1 MTKVAAN
8 TETVIVLLGGEPIN
22 AQAIGDLPAN
32 CTVIAADSG
41 VQLAPALGLDIS
53 VVIGDMD
60 SIEATAL
67 EALKALGTIV
77 VQHAVDKNESDA
89 ELALHYAASLG
100 ATRLIVIS
108 GGGGR
113 LDHQLALFAVMFLD
127 SLQGTQLEVRL
138 GSSRAYPVRAG
149 ETITISCT
157 TGDVI
162 GLIPFGGDAYGVTTS
177 NLHWPLRDESLI
189 AAASR
194 GISNRAMSDEFSV
207 TVTTGR
213 LIVTVDAPA

>member
-1 MTKVAAN
+1 MTTVAAN
-8 TETVIVLLGGEPIN
+8 TETAIVLLGGDAID
-22 AQAIGDLPAN
+22 AKAIGALPAN

-41 VQLAPALGLDIS
+41 VELAPMLGLDIS
-53 VVIGDMD
+53 VVIGDLD

-89 ELALHYAASLG
+89 ELAMRYAASLG
-100 ATRLIVIS
+100 VTRLIVLS

-127 SLQGTQLEVRL
+127 SLRGTRIEVRL
-138 GSSRAYPVRAG
+138 ARSRAYPVRSG

-162 GLIPFGGDAYGVTTS
+162 GLIPFGGDAHGVTTS
-177 NLHWPLRDESLI
+177 NLHWPLSDGSLI

-194 GISNRAMSDEFSV
+194 GISNRARADEVSV
-207 TVTTGR
+207 TVTTGH
-213 LIVTVDAPA
+213 LIVTVDTPV

>member
-1 MTKVAAN
+1 MTTTAAN
-8 TETVIVLLGGEPIN
+8 TETAIVLLGGEPID
-22 AQAIGDLPAN
+22 AQAIGNLPAN

-41 VQLAPALGLDIS
+41 VELAPVLGLDIS

-60 SIEATAL
+60 SIAPTAL
-67 EALKALGTIV
+67 EALKALGTTV
-77 VQHAVDKNESDA
+77 VQHAADKNQSDA
-89 ELALHYAASLG
+89 ELALQYAADLG
-100 ATRLIVIS
+100 AARIILIG

-127 SLQGTQLEVRL
+127 SLQGTRVEVRL
-138 GSSRAYPVRAG
+138 ARSRAYPVRAG
-149 ETITISCT
+149 ETATVHCT
-157 TGDVI
+157 VGDVI
-162 GLIPFGGDAYGVTTS
+162 GLIPFGGDAHGITTS
-177 NLHWPLRDESLI
+177 NLRWPLHNESLV

-213 LIVTVDAPA
+213 LIVTVDASA

>member
-1 MTKVAAN
+1 MTTVAAN

-22 AQAIGDLPAN
+22 AQAIGDLPTG
-32 CTVIAADSG
+32 CIVIAADSG
-41 VQLAPALGLDIS
+41 VQLAPVLGLNIS

-60 SIEATAL
+60 SIDATAL

-77 VQHAVDKNESDA
+77 VQHAADKNESDA
-89 ELALHYAASLG
+89 ELALVYAASLG

-127 SLQGTQLEVRL
+127 SLQGTRLEVRL
-138 GSSRAYPVRAG
+138 GYSRAHPVRAG
-149 ETITISCT
+149 ETVTISCA

-162 GLIPFGGDAYGVTTS
+162 GLIPFGGDAHGVTTS

-189 AAASR
+189 AASR

>member
-1 MTKVAAN
+1 
-8 TETVIVLLGGEPIN
+8 
-22 AQAIGDLPAN
+22 
-32 CTVIAADSG
+32 
-41 VQLAPALGLDIS
+41 
-53 VVIGDMD
+53 MD

-67 EALKALGTIV
+67 EALKALGTTV

-127 SLQGTQLEVRL
+127 SLQGTHLEVRL

-149 ETITISCT
+149 ETVAVDCVA
-157 TGDVI
+157 GDVI
-162 GLIPFGGDAYGVTTS
+162 GLIPFGGDAHGVTTS
-177 NLHWPLRDESLI
+177 NLHWPLHDESLI
-189 AAASR
+189 AAGSR
-194 GISNRAMSDEFSV
+194 GISNRAMADEFSV
-207 TVTTGR
+207 TVTSGR
-213 LIVTVDAPA
+213 LIVTVDAPV

>member
-1 MTKVAAN
+1 MTAIAAN
-8 TETVIVLLGGEPIN
+8 TETAIVLLGGEPID
-22 AQAIGDLPAN
+22 AQAIGDLPTG
-32 CTVIAADSG
+32 CIVIAADSG
-41 VQLAPALGLDIS
+41 VELAPVLGLDIS

-60 SIEATAL
+60 SIDATAL
-67 EALKALGTIV
+67 EALKALGTTV
-77 VQHAVDKNESDA
+77 VQHAADKNESDA
-89 ELALHYAASLG
+89 ELALRHAVDLG

-127 SLQGTQLEVRL
+127 SLQGTRLEVRL
-138 GSSRAYPVRAG
+138 GYSRAYPVRAG
-149 ETITISCT
+149 ETVTISCT

-162 GLIPFGGDAYGVTTS
+162 GLIPFGGDAHGVTTS

-194 GISNRAMSDEFSV
+194 GISNRAMFDEFSV

>member
-1 MTKVAAN
+1 MTTVAAN
-8 TETVIVLLGGEPIN
+8 TETAIVLLGGEPIN

-60 SIEATAL
+60 SIDATAL

-127 SLQGTQLEVRL
+127 SLQGTRLEVRL
-138 GSSRAYPVRAG
+138 GYSRAYPVRAG

-162 GLIPFGGDAYGVTTS
+162 GLIPFGGDAHGVTTS